1 MKRLTEVDLDV
12 LLAEAAPN
20 SKKNKKGAT
29 PYTGRSREV
38 IEKEVQ
44 ALLGQQ
50 YDSDEEEEEDDEP
63 QPSTSREMDQTDMSE
78 HEHSMMED
86 QTSANNTVDLT
97 HEEIL
102 TVEHNAGEEITETY
116 TIVDDGTGGPT
127 IWTTENGEAV
137 VVTIE
142 QDDNGTLV
150 ASGVQQDLHDII
162 EGEILMLE

>member
-44 ALLGQQ
+44 ALLGQPCE
-50 YDSDEEEEEDDEP
+50 SDEEEDDEP
-63 QPSTSREMDQTDMSE
+63 QPSTSREVDQTDISE
-78 HEHSMMED
+78 HEHSLMDD
-86 QTSANNTVDLT
+86 QTSANNTIDMT
-97 HEEIL
+97 TEEIL
-102 TVEHNAGEEITETY
+102 TVDPNVVDEEVTETY
-116 TIVDDGTGGPT
+116 TIVDDGSGGPT

-142 QDDNGTLV
+142 QDDQGTLV

-162 EGEILMLE
+162 QGEILMLE